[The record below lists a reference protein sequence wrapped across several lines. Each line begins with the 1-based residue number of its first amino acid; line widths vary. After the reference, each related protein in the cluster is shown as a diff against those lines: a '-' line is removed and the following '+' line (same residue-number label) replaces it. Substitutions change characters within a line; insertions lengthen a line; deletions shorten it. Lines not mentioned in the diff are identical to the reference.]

1 MISTIVNHH
10 PFNIIAD
17 MDFDFVTYLSWDLI
31 CELKFISS
39 NVVNICFNYVDFKF
53 QFKEF
58 VLVLMMV

>member
-10 PFNIIAD
+10 PFNIIAY
-17 MDFDFVTYLSWDLI
+17 MDFDFVTYLNWDLI
-31 CELKFISS
+31 FELKFISS
-39 NVVNICFNYVDFKF
+39 NVINIYFNYVDFKF